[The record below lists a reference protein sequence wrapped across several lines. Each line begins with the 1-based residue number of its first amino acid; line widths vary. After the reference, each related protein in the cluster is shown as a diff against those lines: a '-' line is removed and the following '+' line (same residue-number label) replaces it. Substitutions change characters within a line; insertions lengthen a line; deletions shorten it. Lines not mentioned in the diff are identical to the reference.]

1 MDASLILRVSAPLLL
16 WVPMIVSLYLLIR
29 GHNDPGGGFVG
40 GLVASA
46 GLVFHAIARGQA
58 AALRAMLLPPA
69 TWCGIGLLVA
79 AGSGLLAWLDPA
91 AGYLTHRWWFADVG
105 VTLPLGTALVFDVGV
120 YLTVIGTVTAMAIA
134 LLGEEAR

>member
-16 WVPMIVSLYLLIR
+16 WVPMVVSVYLLIR

-40 GLVASA
+40 GLVASS
-46 GLVFHAIARGQA
+46 GLVFYAISRGRD
-58 AALRAMLLPPA
+58 AALAAMRLTPA

-91 AGYLTHRWWFADVG
+91 AGYLTHRWWFPDVG
-105 VTLPLGTALVFDVGV
+105 VKLPIGTALVFDVGV
-120 YLTVIGTVTAMAIA
+120 YLVVIGTITAMVFA
-134 LLGEEAR
+134 LVAED

>member
-16 WVPMIVSLYLLIR
+16 WVPMAVSLYLLVR

-46 GLVFHAIARGQA
+46 GLAFYAISRGQA
-58 AALRAMLLPPA
+58 AALRAMRLPPA
-69 TWCGIGLLVA
+69 SWCGIGLLTA
-79 AGSGLLAWLDPA
+79 LASGLLAWIDPS
-91 AGYLTHRWWFADVG
+91 AGYLTHRWWFPDIG

-120 YLTVIGTVTAMAIA
+120 YLTVVGTVTAMAFA
-134 LLGEEAR
+134 LVGEEAR